1 MGRKFRQTI
10 PSPPPGTPPTVGR
23 RYRHSPQRDATLTSF
38 TDERQYRHV
47 RGELVRIALLALAL
61 FGSLILLRLLSSVL
75 GFLP

>member
-1 MGRKFRQTI
+1 MGRKFRQTATT
-10 PSPPPGTPPTVGR
+10 PETPPTAGR
-23 RYRHSPQRDATLTSF
+23 RYRRTFQRDTTLISF

-61 FGSLILLRLLSSVL
+61 FGSLILLRLLSSAL

>member
-1 MGRKFRQTI
+1 MGRKFRQTVT
-10 PSPPPGTPPTVGR
+10 SPPPETPPPVGR
-23 RYRHSPQRDATLTSF
+23 RHRRSLQRDTTLASF

-61 FGSLILLRLLSSVL
+61 FGSLVLLRLLSSAL

>member
-1 MGRKFRQTI
+1 MGQKFRRMTA
-10 PSPPPGTPPTVGR
+10 SPETSPADER
-23 RYRHSPQRDATLTSF
+23 RYRRALRRDTTLTSF

-61 FGSLILLRLLSSVL
+61 FGSLILLRLLSSAL

>member
-1 MGRKFRQTI
+1 MSRSPRPMPAS
-10 PSPPPGTPPTVGR
+10 PSPEKSPPVGQ
-23 RYRHSPQRDATLTSF
+23 RYRRPRQRESTLASF

-61 FGSLILLRLLSSVL
+61 FGSLILLRILSAAL

>member
-10 PSPPPGTPPTVGR
+10 VPPSPETPPTAGR
-23 RYRHSPQRDATLTSF
+23 RYRRSPQRDTALSSF

-47 RGELVRIALLALAL
+47 GGELVRIALLALAL
-61 FGSLILLRLLSSVL
+61 FGSLILLRLLSSAL